1 MSFVETPFKQT
12 ILAKTYKILTQDKTE
27 VSTGYFNYQ
36 LEEIKDFN
44 SLEGKLRIDW
54 GEGKRAWNQIGGNG
68 KKIIEYDK
76 LNSLD
81 DLLPNKGYLRQDI
94 HKSFGGNQQAGI
106 VSILGL
112 ILYFLLILL
121 VEVFFGYEDGWS
133 RYEIIWRRYAR

>member
-1 MSFVETPFKQT
+1 MLKHLLNKRFLRK
-12 ILAKTYKILTQDKTE
+12 LYKILTQDKTE

-54 GEGKRAWNQIGGNG
+54 GVKSLESNCGNG

-81 DLLPNKGYLRQDI
+81 DLTQ
-94 HKSFGGNQQAGI
+94 
-106 VSILGL
+106 
-112 ILYFLLILL
+112 
-121 VEVFFGYEDGWS
+121 
-133 RYEIIWRRYAR
+133 